1 MREMRRKDRELSP
14 ELALRILKDNNHGVL
29 SLVLPDGTPY
39 GVPLNY
45 GFDQSK
51 IIMHA
56 ALVGL
61 KMDAIANHPRGC
73 FTVIHKAE
81 VDSANLQTFYASA
94 LAFGPLEVITDPVEK
109 RAYLIKLL
117 AHYHISE
124 TDAQKALEVDTPYTS
139 VIVLSIEQ
147 LTGKGYANL
156 FENQPAK

>member
-14 ELALRILKDNNHGVL
+14 ELALRILKENNHGVL

-45 GFDQSK
+45 GFEQSE

-61 KMDAIANHPRGC
+61 KMDAIAHQPVGS
-73 FTVIHKAE
+73 FSVIHKAI
-81 VDSANLQTFYASA
+81 VDSKNLQTFYASA
-94 LAFGPLEVITDPVEK
+94 IAFGPLKVITDPREK

-117 AHYHISE
+117 KHYRISE
-124 TDAQKALEVDTPYTS
+124 EEAQRALEVDTPFTS
-139 VIVLSIEQ
+139 VIVLKIEK
-147 LTGKGYANL
+147 LTAKGYANL
-156 FENQPAK
+156 FEDSLV